1 MKTSRSKLILII
13 LLSVVVIAAA
23 IAGVVLSMKNKSEEK
38 QAPAAKTS
46 ESIVIDEDEISK
58 DRLLK
63 DKYPE
68 VNDLIKRYRE
78 ALTNGDVE
86 ALKAIY
92 NTQDEISAD
101 VLTSTSKI
109 IEGYTDTV
117 CYTKKGLEDK
127 SYFVFIY
134 DKLKIS
140 GINTP
145 APNLTMVYVKSTAD
159 GTYYIYRGELNG
171 ATATYEYDAETQAYI
186 AKLYEDDEVKDLM
199 ATVYQEKEAACAKDE
214 ALRNFIDGLSSP
226 TSDVTDETS
235 AEAEG
240 ENVGSD
246 NPEGDNVEGQNA
258 GDGEGGEA
266 ESQGEETQPAE
277 TDVVG

>member
-1 MKTSRSKLILII
+1 M
-13 LLSVVVIAAA
+13 VVIVAA

-38 QAPAAKTS
+38 QGSAAKTS
-46 ESIVIDEDEISK
+46 ESVVIDEDEIAK

-109 IEGYTDTV
+109 IEGYSDTV

-171 ATATYEYDAETQAYI
+171 ATASYEYDAETQAYI

-226 TSDVTDETS
+226 TADMTDETS
-235 AEAEG
+235 AETAGENAENGNAEG
-240 ENVGSD
+240 ENV
-246 NPEGDNVEGQNA
+246 EGQNV
-258 GDGEGGEA
+258 DGGENG
-266 ESQGEETQPAE
+266 EPEGQGEETQPAE

>member
-13 LLSVVVIAAA
+13 LLSVVVIIAA
-23 IAGVVLSMKNKSEEK
+23 IAGVVLSMKNKSEEN
-38 QAPAAKTS
+38 QVSAAKTS
-46 ESIVIDEDEISK
+46 ESVVIDEDEISK

-109 IEGYTDTV
+109 IEGYSDTV

-171 ATATYEYDAETQAYI
+171 STASYEYDAETQAYI

-226 TSDVTDETS
+226 TSDMMDETS
-235 AEAEG
+235 AETADENTEG
-240 ENVGSD
+240 G
-246 NPEGDNVEGQNA
+246 NVEGGNA
-258 GDGEGGEA
+258 GDGENGET

-277 TDVVG
+277 TVG

>member
-23 IAGVVLSMKNKSEEK
+23 IAGVVISMKSKSEGK
-38 QAPAAKTS
+38 QTSAVKAS
-46 ESIVIDEDEISK
+46 ESVVVNEDEVSK

-68 VNDLIKRYRE
+68 VNDLIKRYRT
-78 ALTNGDVE
+78 ALTNGDVD
-86 ALKAIY
+86 ALKEIY
-92 NTQDEISAD
+92 NTQDEISSD
-101 VLTSTSKI
+101 VLSSTSKI
-109 IEGYTDTV
+109 IEGYSDTV
-117 CYTKKGLEDK
+117 CYTKKGLEDN

-145 APNLTMVYVKSTAD
+145 APNLTMFYVKSTAD

-171 ATATYEYDAETQAYI
+171 ATATYEYDSETQAYI

-226 TSDVTDETS
+226 TSDVIDETTGES
-235 AEAEG
+235 AEG
-240 ENVGSD
+240 ES
-246 NPEGDNVEGQNA
+246 A
-258 GDGEGGEA
+258 GGEGAENGETESSA
-266 ESQGEETQPAE
+266 EDTQPAE
-277 TDVVG
+277 TEAAE

>member
-13 LLSVVVIAAA
+13 LLSVVVVVAA

-38 QAPAAKTS
+38 QGSAAKTS
-46 ESIVIDEDEISK
+46 ESVVIDEDEISK

-68 VNDLIKRYRE
+68 VNDLIKRYR
-78 ALTNGDVE
+78 
-86 ALKAIY
+86 
-92 NTQDEISAD
+92 DEISAD

-109 IEGYTDTV
+109 IEGYSDTV

-171 ATATYEYDAETQAYI
+171 ATASYEYDAETQAYI

-199 ATVYQEKEAACAKDE
+199 ATVYQEKEAACARDE

-226 TSDVTDETS
+226 TSDMTDETS
-235 AEAEG
+235 AETAGENAENGNAEG
-240 ENVGSD
+240 E
-246 NPEGDNVEGQNA
+246 NVEGQNA
-258 GDGEGGEA
+258 DGGENG
-266 ESQGEETQPAE
+266 EPEGQGEETQPAE